1 MNSPRTGLVAL
12 FAMSM
17 LGACGGED
25 GEGSSS
31 YSANG
36 SSSSAVSASNSS
48 SAASSAL
55 TLDQTNNP
63 VYAELNTYKS
73 WLSTSTDAAT
83 ALAADTTKAD
93 NIVSW
98 QMPHGGFYKIPSW
111 YSAPWNGKATRSEW
125 YGKNGV
131 ELGTID
137 NDATVSEILFLADV
151 YKRGGKTLH
160 RDAAR
165 RALDFLLTMQYS
177 SGGWPQVYPARTG
190 TSYSNDVTFNDDA
203 MVRVLVLLDHAAQ
216 RKAPL
221 DGDIFTA
228 EQRAKLVTAIDKGVD
243 YILKSQIVQGGVK
256 TVWCAQ
262 HDPVSFAPK
271 GARAYELPSKS
282 GKESVGIVTFLMS
295 RPQTTEIKAAVQA
308 AIAWYKSGKVK
319 VANTAYVKRPSGNT
333 DDTYNPIQARAG
345 STMWYRF
352 YDLGQDEGFF
362 SDRTGGKFYDI
373 MAIEAERR
381 YGYEWGGSYGT
392 RLFAYSDSVGY

>member
-1 MNSPRTGLVAL
+1 MNSPRTGLVSL
-12 FAMSM
+12 FVMN
-17 LGACGGED
+17 LLCACGGED
-25 GEGSSS
+25 DEGSSP
-31 YSANG
+31 YIAHG
-36 SSSSAVSASNSS
+36 SFSSAASASSTG
-48 SAASSAL
+48 SAASSAII
-55 TLDQTNNP
+55 LDQTNNP
-63 VYAELNTYKS
+63 VYAELSTYKS
-73 WLSTSTDAAT
+73 WLSTSTNAAT

-111 YSAPWNGKATRSEW
+111 YSTAWNGKATRSEW
-125 YGKNGV
+125 YGDNGV

-151 YKRGGKTLH
+151 YKRGGKSSH
-160 RDAAR
+160 RGAAR
-165 RALDFLLTMQYS
+165 KALDFLLIMQYP

-190 TSYSNDVTFNDDA
+190 TSYSNFVTFNDDA
-203 MVRVLVLLDHAAQ
+203 MVRVLVLLDHAARQ
-216 RKAPL
+216 KAPL

-243 YILKSQIVQGGVK
+243 YILKAQIVQGGVK

-262 HDPVSFAPK
+262 HDPVSYASK

-282 GKESVGIVTFLMS
+282 GKESVGIVTFLMT
-295 RPQTTEIKAAVQA
+295 RPQTAEIKAAVQA
-308 AIAWYKSGKVK
+308 AIAWYKRGTVK
-319 VANTAYVKRPSGNT
+319 VAGTAYVKRPSGNT
-333 DDTYNPIQARAG
+333 DDTYNPIQAKTG
-345 STMWYRF
+345 STLWYRF
-352 YDLGQDEGFF
+352 YDLDQDKGLF

-392 RLFAYSDSVGY
+392 RLTTYSDAVGY